1 MADDDAAAGDDNAS
15 KQINAAAREMIRVVK
30 HASTDEYL
38 IVLDTSVVPDNAVLV
53 KMTKWGQP
61 LEKGTKTSEI
71 ADDNIYLCKPLKS
84 KNQQLG
90 KAPAQPSY
98 RLIKR
103 HTGRFQPAEGSG
115 DTAKRARPEGEKPKK
130 AAAASASE
138 PKKAKKKKKSEARQD
153 PNSQM
158 LQDMIKVIQKHAK

>member
-1 MADDDAAAGDDNAS
+1 MADDNAGDDNVS
-15 KQINAAAREMIRVVK
+15 KQITGAAREMIRVVR
-30 HASTDEYL
+30 HTATNEYL

-53 KMTKWGQP
+53 KMTKWGQA
-61 LEKGTKTSEI
+61 LGKGAKISEVT
-71 ADDNIYLCKPLKS
+71 DNNLYLCKPLKS
-84 KNQQLG
+84 KAQQLG

-103 HTGRFQPAEGSG
+103 HTGRFHPAEGSI
-115 DTAKRARPEGEKPKK
+115 DAVKRARPEGEQPKK
-130 AAAASASE
+130 AATASATA
-138 PKKAKKKKKSEARQD
+138 PKKAKKKKSAARQD